1 MKTKN
6 SSYRSSVTRQSTTS
20 VRTDSF
26 GMPARRYGNGSSDLS
41 RATSHVLR
49 SNNPRTQATG
59 VAVGAFA
66 AVTAVCG
73 VAALA
78 LDIIAGGR
86 RF

>member
-1 MKTKN
+1 MKN
-6 SSYRSSVTRQSTTS
+6 QNYASRSYSKSTTTS
-20 VRTDSF
+20 IRSYDGNT
-26 GMPARRYGNGSSDLS
+26 PAHRYGNGSSDLS
-41 RATSHVLR
+41 HATSHVLR

-86 RF
+86 RY

>member
-1 MKTKN
+1 MKN
-6 SSYRSSVTRQSTTS
+6 QNYASRSYSKSTTTS
-20 VRTDSF
+20 IRSYDGNT
-26 GMPARRYGNGSSDLS
+26 PAPRYGNGSCDLS
-41 RATSHVLR
+41 RATSH
-49 SNNPRTQATG
+49 NPRTQATG

-86 RF
+86 R

>member
-1 MKTKN
+1 MKN
-6 SSYRSSVTRQSTTS
+6 QNYASRSYSKSTTTS
-20 VRTDSF
+20 IRSYDGNT
-26 GMPARRYGNGSSDLS
+26 PAPRYGNGSYDLS

-49 SNNPRTQATG
+49 SNPRTQATG

-86 RF
+86 RY